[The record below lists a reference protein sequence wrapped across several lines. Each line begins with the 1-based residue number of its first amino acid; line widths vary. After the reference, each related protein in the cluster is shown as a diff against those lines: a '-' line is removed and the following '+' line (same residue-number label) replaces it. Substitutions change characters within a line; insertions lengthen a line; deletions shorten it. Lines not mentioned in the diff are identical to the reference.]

1 MIFLVIAFSI
11 LTAASVT
18 VSLLLIREYKKKLA
32 QIKANIRE
40 TDKMKSEFIQ
50 SISHE
55 LRTPLTAIKGWGETL
70 MLTKTTDAEMLGKGL
85 FAIVKETDRLSKMV
99 EELLDFSRI
108 QKGNQRAFTESID
121 LIAEINDVILVY
133 AAKAARE
140 KKRILFDEP
149 VFIPLIRGSKSKIRQ
164 VFTNILDNAIKYCD
178 AGGVISI
185 KTEIKKD
192 SVSVSFAD
200 NGCGIAKEDLPRIQE
215 KFFRA
220 NTNKRG
226 TGIGLSVVHDIIE
239 SFGGTIHVE
248 STKGVGTTVIVILPI
263 EGDMRYEK

>member
-1 MIFLVIAFSI
+1 MIILVVILSI
-11 LTAASVT
+11 LTTASLT
-18 VSLLLIREYKKKLA
+18 VCLILVKEYKKKFA
-32 QIKANIRE
+32 QIKANIKE

-70 MLTKTTDAEMLGKGL
+70 LVTKTTDAEMLGKGL
-85 FAIVKETDRLSKMV
+85 FAIVKETDRLSKMI
-99 EELLDFSRI
+99 EELLVFSKI
-108 QKGNQRAFTESID
+108 QKGNQSFPTESVD
-121 LIAEINDVILVY
+121 LIAEINDVVLVY

-149 VFIPLIRGSKSKIRQ
+149 VSLPLINGSKSKIRQ

-185 KTEIKKD
+185 KTDCKSD
-192 SVSVSFAD
+192 SVSISFAD
-200 NGCGIAKEDLPRIQE
+200 NGCGIAEDDLPRVKE

-226 TGIGLSVVHDIIE
+226 TGIGLSVVHEIVE
-239 SFGGTIHVE
+239 SFGGTIDVE
-248 STKGVGTTVIVILPI
+248 SSENVGTTVIVTFPI
-263 EGDMRYEK
+263 E

>member
-1 MIFLVIAFSI
+1 MIILVVILSI
-11 LTAASVT
+11 LTAISLT
-18 VSLLLIREYKKKLA
+18 VCLLLVREYKKKFA
-32 QIKANIRE
+32 QIKANIKE

-70 MLTKTTDAEMLGKGL
+70 LVTKTTDAEMLGKGL
-85 FAIVKETDRLSKMV
+85 FAIVKETDRLSKMI
-99 EELLDFSRI
+99 EELLVFSKI
-108 QKGNQRAFTESID
+108 QKGNQSALNESID

-149 VFIPLIRGSKSKIRQ
+149 VSLPLINGSKSKLRQ

-178 AGGVISI
+178 AGGIISI
-185 KTEIKKD
+185 KTESKLENVLI
-192 SVSVSFAD
+192 SFAD
-200 NGCGIAKEDLPRIQE
+200 NGCGIAKEDLPHIKE

-220 NTNKRG
+220 NTIKRG
-226 TGIGLSVVHDIIE
+226 TGIGLSVVHEIVE
-239 SFGGTIHVE
+239 SFGGSIDVE
-248 STKGVGTTVIVILPI
+248 STENIGTTVTLILPI
-263 EGDMRYEK
+263 EEPEI